1 MIDGYQYPPF
11 GFSRFLLLYLPIIIE
26 FIGGL
31 YVVLC
36 TWVIIIRLVNT
47 ICDVPTTLI
56 FIVGSLE
63 LLLNSFLLKIHPIY
77 DSSLL
82 QIQ

>member
-1 MIDGYQYPPF
+1 
-11 GFSRFLLLYLPIIIE
+11 LYLPIIIE